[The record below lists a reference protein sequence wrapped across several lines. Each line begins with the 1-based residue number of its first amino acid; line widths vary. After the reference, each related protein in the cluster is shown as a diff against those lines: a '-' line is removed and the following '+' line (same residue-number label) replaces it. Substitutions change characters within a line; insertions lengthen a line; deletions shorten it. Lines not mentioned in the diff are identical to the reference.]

1 MASSKSKAQKNL
13 EWVRKRFPYVKEG
26 KINENDPIVKEM
38 QRLAKAGYS
47 QKEISEILNNRLKMN
62 IQGRKIKDKIKTEKL
77 ITGKVK
83 IPLLKEVDLTAKGSR
98 QTGKAG
104 GRKGKYIEKEIGL
117 NFPHSKNNW
126 EIVYGKKEIQ
136 DGDNIHEGRIS
147 TDVPGG
153 TIVLSGSKQGKNK
166 EGRIGFNIPIENV
179 YKFLGYNHGKGVF
192 NKKSGGKIDR
202 PIGVKIALHG
212 YGKAM
217 KHGK

>member
-1 MASSKSKAQKNL
+1 MA
-13 EWVRKRFPYVKEG
+13 
-26 KINENDPIVKEM
+26 INENDPIVKERK
-38 QRLAKAGYS
+38 RLAKAGYS
-47 QKEISEILNNRLKMN
+47 QKQISEILNNRLKMN

-83 IPLLKEVDLTAKGSR
+83 IPLSKKVNLTAKGSR

-104 GRKGKYIEKEIGL
+104 GHKGKYTEKEIGL

-126 EIVYGKKEIQ
+126 EIVYGKGEIQ
-136 DGDNIHEGRIS
+136 DGANIHKGRIS
-147 TDVPGG
+147 TNLPGYG
-153 TIVLSGSKQGKNK
+153 TIVASGSKRGKNK
-166 EGRIGFNIPIENV
+166 EGRIDFKFPLENV
-179 YKFLGYNHGKGVF
+179 FGLNKLFGYEKKGVF

-202 PIGVKIALHG
+202 PIGVKTALHG